1 MKRLFG
7 AISLLL
13 VSAGCT
19 VGSVSGEAPK
29 PIEVTPSALGLEA
42 VDWKGKDVDVGKT
55 FVVAETDDAT
65 FVFSDHGALTVVGGV
80 VATDEPS
87 RKTWA
92 DAANVPA
99 ADGRGRWVLAADG
112 DGHVVRALPD
122 GTLDEDVAD
131 RYGLLD
137 RKVHTIVPLGATRV
151 AFGYDG
157 GFAVAD
163 GTNILRFTSDAFAH
177 AAGGLGRVVG
187 VSTEGVEVY
196 DALKNSFFRYP
207 LPGVRAATID
217 GNGKVA
223 AITAST
229 LYLEDVG
236 GLAPVHGLPAG
247 ELTALA
253 TSGDRLWFV
262 LGTELGT
269 RDAQGVSLSTGAN
282 IASGARLIGSSSGD
296 VWISTNGSVSRFS
309 VAGGSPALR
318 EWQKSVRPI
327 FERSCSGCH
336 LPGGTAGFT
345 LASYDDWVSRRDTIQ
360 DRVVVQKNM
369 PPAGTFLADEDRA
382 AIGAWIKSTQ

>member
-1 MKRLFG
+1 MRRVFL
-7 AISLLL
+7 AIALL
-13 VSAGCT
+13 AGGCT
-19 VGSVSGEAPK
+19 VGEVSGEEAK

-55 FVVAETDDAT
+55 FVVAETDEAT
-65 FVFSDHGALTVVGGV
+65 FVFSDRGALTVVGGV
-80 VATDEPS
+80 IATDEGS
-87 RKTWA
+87 RKSWQ

-99 ADGRGRWVLAADG
+99 ADGRGRWVIAADG

-122 GTLDEDVAD
+122 GTIDDDVAD
-131 RYGLLD
+131 RYGLLG
-137 RKVHTIVPLGATRV
+137 KNVHTIVPLGATRV

-163 GTNILRFTSDAFAH
+163 GTNVLRFTTDAYSH

-187 VSTEGVEVY
+187 VSSEGVEVY
-196 DALKNSFFRYP
+196 DALKDKFHRYP
-207 LPGVRAATID
+207 LPGVRAATVD
-217 GNGKVA
+217 GNGKIA

-247 ELTALA
+247 ELSALA

-262 LGTELGT
+262 VGTELGT
-269 RDAQGVSLSTGAN
+269 RDAQGVSVSSGAN
-282 IASGARLIGSSSGD
+282 IGNGARLIGSSSGD
-296 VWISTNGSVSRFS
+296 VWISHDGTVSRFS

-318 EWQKSVRPI
+318 EWQKTVRPI

-345 LASYDDWVSRRDTIQ
+345 LASYDDWVSRRDTIK

-369 PPAGTFLADEDRA
+369 PPAGTFLADADRA
-382 AIGAWIKSTQ
+382 TIDAWITASQ